1 MNYRHAYHAG
11 NFADVLK
18 HVVLIML
25 VEHLKKKPAPFFYLD
40 THAGRGRYDLSEA
53 QAQRSGEYKEG
64 IGRLLEARSAS
75 LPPEVAAYV
84 ALVRDSAG
92 KGHSAIT
99 AYPGSPLVVARL
111 RRPDDRLVLM
121 ETLPKEASALEA
133 ALGRQRQVSVI
144 EGDGYAA
151 LKAQLPPRE
160 NRGLVLIDP
169 PYESD
174 LEFDRV
180 LTGLELAHER
190 WPTGMYCIW
199 YPLTDRAGPVRFHRD
214 LKRLGHPPRAR
225 RAARRAAARRAG
237 GHGRGRARDRQPAV
251 AARRTAQGVAA
262 AAAPTAVAG
271 GHGLDE
277 RGVAGA
283 GVEVPVTL
291 TGGRRREAPRCRC
304 RGASRGLCAT
314 VRLGPSGTPC
324 SESSSPRDR

>member
-64 IGRLLEARSAS
+64 IGRLLEARAAS

-99 AYPGSPLVVARL
+99 AYPGSPLLVARL

-160 NRGLVLIDP
+160 KRGLVLIDP

-180 LTGLELAHER
+180 LAGLELAHER
-190 WPTGMYCIW
+190 WPMGTYCVW
-199 YPLTDRAGPVRFHRD
+199 YPLTDRAGPVRFQRGLERSGIRRVLD
-214 LKRLGHPPRAR
+214 VRLGVLPPDAQVGM
-225 RAARRAAARRAG
+225 AG
-237 GHGRGRARDRQPAV
+237 
-251 AARRTAQGVAA
+251 
-262 AAAPTAVAG
+262 AG
-271 GHGLDE
+271 LVIVNPPWQLDE
-277 RGVAGA
+277 RLKELMPRLHRLLSPEGTGST
-283 GVEVPVTL
+283 GVEWLVP
-291 TGGRRREAPRCRC
+291 E
-304 RGASRGLCAT
+304 
-314 VRLGPSGTPC
+314 
-324 SESSSPRDR
+324 